1 MPDNIIITIGGKVQS
16 DIERDLI
23 EVVVDTNLYL
33 PAMFSITLND
43 DFNDGGKLMYADSD
57 TFKIGAEVKIEIE
70 TDEIPEEARLVKAVV
85 CIGEITAIEPIFED
99 DGVPLFRVR
108 GYDRAHWLTRGKKT
122 RTFGDANP
130 NGPGMSDQQ
139 IINTIVGET
148 KGLTGAQVDTS
159 GLSALK
165 YPYLLQYNQTDLEF
179 LWSRARRLGYQVY
192 VEDKKLYF
200 QKADAHRGS
209 ASDKPA
215 KLYWPLNLS
224 SFEPRQSVMYQV
236 DEAVV
241 KGWDP
246 AKKDA
251 IEGKVTSDKSALFP
265 KTGLTNRGS
274 AEAKAAFGTAQDVG
288 VDTPVYTLDEAKVLA
303 QAKFTAAE
311 SMYVQAE
318 AVCRQGDPRLI
329 AGRMVTVDGVGQ
341 RFSGDYYVTE
351 ARHVFSGGS
360 YQVTFSVTG
369 RQINTVSDLVTAE
382 SNGDTRMISGVVTAK
397 VTNLDDPEQLGRVQ
411 VMFPWLPKYKSAD
424 LASNWARLASPMA
437 GKERGLFFTPEVD
450 DEVLVAF
457 EHGDPSHPYIVGVLW
472 KSKDKPPAGTKAILA
487 SDKSAVDQRVIRS
500 RSGHLIILDDTDG
513 EEQIIVQDKTEKNSI
528 VINSKENT
536 MTILSDGDMTIS
548 TQGNLTIDAGGTLSV
563 TSKKD
568 MSIESKAKGTIKT
581 QSDMA
586 LTAQGNAKM
595 SGMQATVQGQTKGEL
610 KGTQV
615 SVSGDAQTE
624 VKSSGMLQIQGSLV
638 KIN

>member
-1 MPDNIIITIGGKVQS
+1 MPDNIIITIDGKVQK

-43 DFNDGGKLMYADSD
+43 DFDDNLKLVYADSD
-57 TFKIGAEVKIEIE
+57 TFKIGAEVKIEVE
-70 TDEIPEEARLVKAVV
+70 TDEIPEESSPVKATVFV
-85 CIGEITAIEPIFED
+85 GEITAIEPVFESS
-99 DGVPLFRVR
+99 GVPLFRIR
-108 GYDRAHWLTRGKKT
+108 GYDRLHWLTRGRKT

-130 NGPGMSDQQ
+130 TGSGIADQQ

-148 KGLTGAQVDTS
+148 KGLTSAEVDTS
-159 GLSALK
+159 GLSSLK

-179 LWSRARRLGYQVY
+179 LWSRARLLGYQVY
-192 VEDKKLYF
+192 VEEKKLYF

-209 ASDKPA
+209 DSDKPA

-236 DEAVV
+236 DEAIV

-246 AKKDA
+246 NTKAA
-251 IEGKVTSDKSALFP
+251 IEGKATSDSSSLFP
-265 KTGLTNRGS
+265 KIGLTKRGG
-274 AEAKAAFGTAQDVG
+274 AQAKESFDVAQDVG

-311 SMYVQAE
+311 SVYVQAE
-318 AVCRQGDPRLI
+318 GVCRQGDPRLI
-329 AGRMVTVDGVGQ
+329 AGRLVTVDGVGE
-341 RFSGDYYVTE
+341 RFSGDYYVSE
-351 ARHVFSGGS
+351 ARHVYSGGS

-369 RQINTVSDLVTAE
+369 RQVNTVSDLVGTGA
-382 SNGDTRMISGVVTAK
+382 SGDTRAIGGVVTAK
-397 VTNLDDPEQLGRVQ
+397 VTNLEDPEELGRVQ
-411 VMFPWLPKYKSAD
+411 VMFPWLPKYKDAD
-424 LASNWARLASPMA
+424 LSSNWARLASPMA
-437 GKERGLFFTPEVD
+437 GKERGMFFTPEVD

-472 KSKDKPPAGTKAILA
+472 NAKDTPPAGTKAILA
-487 SDKSAVDQRVIRS
+487 SGGKQVDQRVIRS

-528 VINSKENT
+528 VISSKENT
-536 MTILSDGDMTIS
+536 MTILSDGDMTFS
-548 TQGNLTIDAGGTLSV
+548 AQGNITIDAGGTLTV
-563 TSKKD
+563 TSQKD
-568 MSIESKAKGTIKT
+568 MSLDSKAKGTIKT
-581 QSDMA
+581 MSDMA
-586 LTAQGNAKM
+586 LTATGNAESK
-595 SGMQATVQGQTKGEL
+595 GMQTTIQGTAKTEV
-610 KGTQV
+610 KAAQV
-615 SVSGDAQTE
+615 SISGDAQTE
-624 VKSSGMLQIQGSLV
+624 VKSSGILQIQGSLV